1 MLKFAEN
8 LKKYRQAKEL
18 SQENLAQQLYV
29 SRQAI
34 SKWEQGDGAPD
45 LNNLVKLAELLD
57 VSLDTLVLGVDPE
70 SAKVDPH
77 EYTFDPTTGLYKRK
91 LGQMN
96 GWDFLA
102 RFWWLIFP
110 IFGFVYGLIQM
121 LK

>member
-18 SQENLAQQLYV
+18 SQETIAQKLYV
-29 SRQAI
+29 SRQAV
-34 SKWEQGDGAPD
+34 SKWEQGEGAPD

-57 VSLDTLVLGVDPE
+57 VSLDTLVLGTDPE
-70 SAKVDPH
+70 SAKIDPN
-77 EYTFDPTTGLYKRK
+77 EYAFDPTTGLYKRK

>member
-8 LKKYRQAKEL
+8 LKKYRQTKEL
-18 SQENLAQQLYV
+18 SQETIAQKLYV
-29 SRQAI
+29 SRQAV
-34 SKWEQGDGAPD
+34 SKWEQGEGAPD

-57 VSLDTLVLGVDPE
+57 VSLDTLVLGTDPE
-70 SAKVDPH
+70 SAKIDPN
-77 EYTFDPTTGLYKRK
+77 EYAFDPTTGLYKRK

-110 IFGFVYGLIQM
+110 IFGFVYGFIQM

>member
-1 MLKFAEN
+1 MLKFSEN

-18 SQENLAQQLYV
+18 SQETIAQKLYV
-29 SRQAI
+29 SRQAV
-34 SKWEQGDGAPD
+34 SKWEQGEGAPD

-57 VSLDTLVLGVDPE
+57 VSLDTLVLGTDPE
-70 SAKVDPH
+70 SAKIDPN
-77 EYTFDPTTGLYKRK
+77 EYAFDPTTGLYKRK

>member
-18 SQENLAQQLYV
+18 SQENLAQKLYV

-77 EYTFDPTTGLYKRK
+77 EYAFDPTTGLYKRK